1 MIKYLFLILVVSTPC
16 RLTAQPVFEFN
27 STCQQAFQEI
37 TRLKINSG
45 KLLVQKARQQNP
57 DNLIPELLDNYI
69 DFYTLFLNEDP
80 AELKSRLPNFEIRLN
95 KVKQGPASSPFYLYC
110 QSMILLQRAASVIKA
125 GKFLDA
131 TWDCRRSYLLI
142 KENKKNFPTFTPND
156 LPYGTLQAVT
166 GTIPKG
172 YRWIAGILG
181 MKGSLT
187 EGMNT
192 VRNFVNGTDPWQR
205 VFFNEAAYVYP
216 YMLFYLENKKEEALQ
231 FSKTAKIDLVN
242 NHLHLYMAV
251 NLCINNQQA
260 EQAASLIK
268 NRAQSPDYLNTA
280 FWDFEMGFAQLYHL
294 QTSAAARYF
303 ENFLSAFKGK
313 FYVKDVYQKLSW
325 CYWLEGNKTKA
336 EEMRQFVLKKGSTDS
351 DADKKALADARSGIW
366 PNKWLLK
373 ARLLSDGGYH
383 TEALKILTSTP
394 DDPIDSQ
401 AEQLEW
407 VYRKARVFDGLGRT
421 DEALQNY
428 ATTIRL
434 GENSTSYYAARAALQ
449 TGQIYENRGN
459 KALAIQ
465 YYQQCLNM
473 DYIEYKNSL
482 DQRAKSGIAR
492 CKGE

>member
-1 MIKYLFLILVVSTPC
+1 MIKKLLFILLISTPC
-16 RLTAQPVFEFN
+16 WLIAQPVFEFN

-45 KLLVQKARQQNP
+45 KQLIQKARQQNP

-80 AELKSRLPNFEIRLN
+80 AELRKRLPNFELRLN
-95 KVKQGPASSPFYLYC
+95 KIKQGPTSSPFYFYC
-110 QSMILLQRAASVIKA
+110 QSMILLQRAAAVIKA

-131 TWDCRRSYLLI
+131 AWDCRRSYLLI
-142 KENKKNFPTFTPND
+142 KENKKNFPTFSPND

-166 GTIPKG
+166 GTVPKG

-187 EGMNT
+187 EGMKT
-192 VRNFVNGTDPWQR
+192 IRNFVNGTDPWQK
-205 VFFNEAAYVYP
+205 VFFNEAAYIYP
-216 YMLFYLENKKEEALQ
+216 YLLFYLENKKEEALQ
-231 FSKTAKIDLVN
+231 FTRTTKIDLVN

-260 EQAASLIK
+260 EQAANLIL
-268 NRAQSPDYLNTA
+268 NRTQSSDYLNTA
-280 FWDFEMGFAQLYHL
+280 IWDVEMGFAQLYHL
-294 QTSAAARYF
+294 QTTQAARYF
-303 ENFLSAFKGK
+303 EKFLEEFKGK

-325 CYWLEGNKTKA
+325 CYWLEGNKLKA
-336 EEMRQFVLKKGSTDS
+336 EQMRQAIFKKGSTDS
-351 DADKKALADARSGIW
+351 DADKKALADARTGIW

-373 ARLLSDGGYH
+373 ARLLCDGGFL
-383 TEALKILTSTP
+383 TEALKILMSTP
-394 DDPIDSQ
+394 DDPLDSE
-401 AEQLEW
+401 AEKLEW

-421 DEALQNY
+421 EEALQNY
-428 ATTIRL
+428 TITIRL

-473 DYIEYKNSL
+473 ENHEYKNSL

>member
-1 MIKYLFLILVVSTPC
+1 MIKQLFFILVLSTPC
-16 RLTAQPVFEFN
+16 WLIAQPVFEFN

-45 KLLVQKARQQNP
+45 KQLIQKARQQNP

-80 AELKSRLPNFEIRLN
+80 DELKTRLPNFEIRLN
-95 KVKQGPASSPFYLYC
+95 KVKQGPSSSPFYLYC

-131 TWDCRRSYLLI
+131 AWDCRRSYLLI

-187 EGMNT
+187 EGMKT
-192 VRNFVNGTDPWQR
+192 VRNFVNGSDPWQR
-205 VFFNEAAYVYP
+205 VFFNEAAYLYP
-216 YMLFYLENKKEEALQ
+216 YMLFYLENKKEEAMQ
-231 FSKTAKIDLVN
+231 FARTAKLDLAN
-242 NHLHLYMAV
+242 NHLHLYMTV

-260 EQAASLIK
+260 EQAATLIK
-268 NRAQSPDYLNTA
+268 NRAQSSDYLNTA

-294 QTSAAARYF
+294 QTSSAARSF
-303 ENFLSAFKGK
+303 EKFLATFKGK

-325 CYWLEGNKTKA
+325 CYWLEGNKAKA
-336 EEMRQFVLKKGSTDS
+336 EEMRQGVIKKGSTDS

-383 TEALKILTSTP
+383 AEALNILMSTP
-394 DDPIDSQ
+394 DDPIDSE

-421 DEALQNY
+421 AEALQNY

-434 GENSTSYYAARAALQ
+434 GEHSTSYYAARAALQ
-449 TGQIYENRGN
+449 SGQIYENSGN

-473 DYIEYKNSL
+473 ENHEYKNSL

>member
-1 MIKYLFLILVVSTPC
+1 MIKKLLFSLLLSTPC
-16 RLTAQPVFEFN
+16 WLIAQPVFEFN

-45 KLLVQKARQQNP
+45 KILIQKARQQNP

-80 AELKSRLPNFEIRLN
+80 AELKKRLPNFELRLN
-95 KVKQGPASSPFYLYC
+95 KIKQGPTSSPFYLYC
-110 QSMILLQRAASVIKA
+110 QSMILLQRAAAIIKA
-125 GKFLDA
+125 GKFIDA
-131 TWDCRRSYLLI
+131 AWDCRRSYGLI

-156 LPYGTLQAVT
+156 LPYGALQAVT
-166 GTIPKG
+166 GTVPKG

-187 EGMNT
+187 EGMKT
-192 VRNFVNGTDPWQR
+192 IRNFVNGNDPWQR

-231 FSKTAKIDLVN
+231 FTRTAKVDLVN

-260 EQAASLIK
+260 EQAAFLIK

-280 FWDFEMGFAQLYHL
+280 LWDFEMGFAQLYHL
-294 QTSAAARYF
+294 QTTAAARYF
-303 ENFLSAFKGK
+303 ENFLSSFKGK

-336 EEMRQFVLKKGSTDS
+336 EEMRQAVIKKGSTDS

-373 ARLLSDGGYH
+373 ARLLCDGGYL
-383 TEALKILTSTP
+383 TEALKILMSTP
-394 DDPIDSQ
+394 DDPLDSE
-401 AEQLEW
+401 AEQLEC

-421 DEALQNY
+421 EEALQNY
-428 ATTIRL
+428 AITIRL
-434 GENSTSYYAARAALQ
+434 GEHSTSYYAARAALQ
-449 TGQIYENRGN
+449 TAQIYESRGN
-459 KALAIQ
+459 KSLAIQ

-473 DYIEYKNSL
+473 ENHEYKNSL